1 MRLTEHLEKL
11 PYFITIARLGSFQ
24 AAAQA
29 LFLTQPTLSKSIKIL
44 ETSIGK
50 PLFHRHAKGVQLTP
64 EGEILYREGV
74 KILQLMDS
82 VSKELENPSD
92 PLSGTLRIGTYDS
105 ILIYFWAEFLKKFSK
120 RHPNLKFEIKTMRS
134 AEVQKSL
141 QNDEVDFAFII
152 SPKPAT
158 ELVISSLQKDCF
170 YFFESTAKQKS
181 YRTLKDAPLI
191 YMEQAFGQNKQTLD
205 EILQHMTINDK
216 SQRQI
221 YLVSSLESVKE
232 LCLNGLG
239 VGILPCFVASKE
251 LKTNKL
257 QLAKFTQTKWDK
269 GFGEHDLSIAYKAIW
284 SHSATLQD
292 LIAQMKL
299 HSWN

>member
-1 MRLTEHLEKL
+1 MSLNDHLEKL
-11 PYFITIARLGSFQ
+11 PYFITIAKLGSFQ

-44 ETSIGK
+44 EASIGK
-50 PLFHRHAKGVQLTP
+50 PLFHRHAKGVQLTA

-74 KILQLMDS
+74 KVLQLMQS
-82 VSKELENPSD
+82 VSKELKHPQD

-120 RHPNLKFEIKTMRS
+120 RHPRLKFEIKTMRS
-134 AEVQKSL
+134 ADVQKSL
-141 QNDEVDFAFII
+141 QNNELDFAFII
-152 SPKPAT
+152 SPKPAS

-170 YFFESTAKQKS
+170 YFFESTARHKS
-181 YRTLKDAPLI
+181 YESLHDAPLI
-191 YMEQAFGQNKQTLD
+191 YMEQAFGQNREVFD
-205 EILQHMTINDK
+205 EILQHVTLNDK

-239 VGILPCFVASKE
+239 IGILPRFVASKE
-251 LKTNKL
+251 IKTKKL
-257 QLAKFTQTKWDK
+257 QMAKLTQTKWDR
-269 GFGEHDLSIAYKAIW
+269 GFGEHDLSIAYKTRW
-284 SHSATLQD
+284 GQSATLQD

-299 HSWN
+299 HSWS